1 MPVDVV
7 LFDFSKAFDMVNHV
21 ILLQKLNYIGIRGIL
36 VELIRSFLLD
46 RTVYV
51 SVSRAH
57 SSTKPVNSGVPQG
70 SVMGPLLFWLYVNHL
85 PNYIQNPCKFLADNL
100 KMYFILS
107 TKSSTTLAH
116 DITSCQINTVA
127 GSWV

>member
-1 MPVDVV
+1 MDVV

-57 SSTKPVNSGVPQG
+57 SSPKPVNSGVPQG
-70 SVMGPLLFWLYVNHL
+70 SVMGPLLF
-85 PNYIQNPCKFLADNL
+85 
-100 KMYFILS
+100 
-107 TKSSTTLAH
+107 
-116 DITSCQINTVA
+116 
-127 GSWV
+127 